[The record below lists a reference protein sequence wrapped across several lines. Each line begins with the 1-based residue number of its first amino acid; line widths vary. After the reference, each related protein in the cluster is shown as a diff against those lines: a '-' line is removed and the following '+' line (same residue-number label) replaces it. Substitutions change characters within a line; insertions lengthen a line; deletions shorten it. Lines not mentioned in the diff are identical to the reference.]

1 MINTKIDYTVSPGST
16 TTKDTN
22 EDYLWVG
29 SEDGINAL
37 LILDGTSGVS
47 ADFGAKN
54 GKTGGRR
61 YVEAFGESV
70 KQKLKQ
76 EPQAD
81 LEKVMKN
88 AVKTVW
94 NKFEED
100 AQKNSENYFNGND
113 VVLQRADTIPAAVG
127 TLIKW
132 DKENLEVLHVGD
144 VETCIITEDG
154 TDNFSNVIHE
164 KFDSLRDD
172 YIEKYGKDSKE
183 VKEILRRHRSAH
195 NLPGTYPNMSF
206 NPLAIEELGEK
217 VDYNIEKVEKVLL
230 STDGAAP
237 RIKKLLSP
245 ENNKEVIKLIED
257 KGSEEVLDELREK
270 EEKADLNQLKSSDDA
285 AIALIEFQK

>member
-1 MINTKIDYTVSPGST
+1 VVNVKVDYAVSPGST
-16 TTKDTN
+16 SSKMTN

-29 SEDGINAL
+29 PEDGINAV

-47 ADFGAKN
+47 ADFGDKD

-61 YVEAFGESV
+61 YVEQFGESV
-70 KQKLKQ
+70 KHSLKQ
-76 EPQAD
+76 DSQAE
-81 LEKVMKN
+81 LEEVMKN

-94 NKFEED
+94 NKFEEY
-100 AQKNSENYFNGND
+100 AEENTENYFDGKD
-113 VVLQRADTIPAAVG
+113 IVLQRSDTVPAAVG
-127 TLIKW
+127 ALIRW
-132 DKENLEVLHVGD
+132 SDESLELLHVGD